1 MSAGAAAH
9 TWSPADRSM
18 ISSSTSSWAGMVRA
32 RPSRTTVAVGAYPV
46 QGVPDPELL
55 DDANEHVDHR
65 DAQKEHI
72 PVSSHGEQHQG
83 KGKK

>member
-1 MSAGAAAH
+1 MGAGAAAH

-55 DDANEHVDHR
+55 DDASEHVDHHN
-65 DAQKEHI
+65 AQKEHI